1 MVDNRFYK
9 NNGPFSLA
17 QIAEICGAEL
27 VDKSKAGVMIA
38 DMASMDTG
46 TDGEITFF
54 FDKKKKE
61 TVASVK
67 TTACV
72 TTKEFAPLL
81 PSEVIVLT
89 SDNPHEAFIKL
100 NYAMYTEILPEPQI
114 CATAVIAKTAK
125 VGQHCYIGDHVVVG
139 EHVVIGDNCRLEP
152 NCVIYEGCQL
162 GDNCRVGA
170 NANIMHAVIGNNV
183 YIYGG
188 ARIGWDGFGFQTI
201 MGQHK
206 RIPQLGRVV
215 IGNDV
220 EIGANAC
227 VDRGALGDTVIGD
240 GCRIDNMV
248 QIAHNDKLGRGCIL
262 VAQVGVAGSCTFG
275 DYVVCG
281 GQVGIADHLNI
292 GSQAQIGA
300 QSGLMRDV
308 EPGSVVMGS
317 PAIGFRDFMKQTA
330 CIQKLWKK

>member
-27 VDKSKAGVMIA
+27 VDKSKAGVMIT
-38 DMASMDTG
+38 DMAGMDTG

-61 TVASVK
+61 AAASVK

-72 TTKEFAPLL
+72 TTKEFASLL
-81 PSEVIVLT
+81 PSEVIVLI

-100 NYAMYTEILPEPQI
+100 NYAMYSEILPEPQI

-125 VGQHCYIGDHVVVG
+125 IGQNCYIGDHVVVG

-152 NCVIYEGCQL
+152 NCVVYDGCQL
-162 GDNCRVGA
+162 GNNCRVGA

-188 ARIGWDGFGFQTI
+188 ARIGWDGFGFQTV

-227 VDRGALGDTVIGD
+227 VDRGALEDTVIGD